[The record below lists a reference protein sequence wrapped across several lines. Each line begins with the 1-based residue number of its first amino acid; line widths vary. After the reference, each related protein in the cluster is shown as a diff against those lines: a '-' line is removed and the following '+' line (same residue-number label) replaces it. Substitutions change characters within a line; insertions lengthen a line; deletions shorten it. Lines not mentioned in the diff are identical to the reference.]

1 MVTLIIINSLTVQKD
16 YTKKQT
22 LPLKNR
28 RPKQNTNIKK
38 KKMQDNKTKQKKKK
52 KKGSHAIGKHTTISI
67 N

>member
-38 KKMQDNKTKQKKKK
+38 KNAGQQNQTKKKRK
-52 KKGSHAIGKHTTISI
+52 REAMQSVNTLLSV
-67 N
+67 